1 MEIVCMRVNRTCWQ
15 VEKIRKVMQV
25 IFHMLNN
32 GYQVFAVGWIQPD
45 GTSIFSGPQHCHSH
59 HIVIPANGNPE
70 KVTSFPRWFI
80 PGNRDGQES

>member
-1 MEIVCMRVNRTCWQ
+1 MKILCMRVNRTCWQ